1 MTSLLLRTS
10 ISLLCLIVNGEAT
23 EPDGAA
29 LYQTNCAQCHGAE
42 LQGGNAQSLVDG
54 IWQFGGQS
62 WAVSR
67 TITQGITHLGMPAFG
82 LALAQGEISA
92 IMAFLK
98 EQESSHDPQ
107 PRPLPQTLQSQE
119 YDIAVDLVTDD
130 LESPWSIDFIDES
143 TALITERPGRLRVV
157 RDGLLLADAVVGIPT
172 VEHDWQGGLLDV
184 VVGPDYATD
193 GWIYL
198 SYSHQLDDLR
208 PGDERPASMTRII
221 RGRIIDNGWR
231 DQQTLFEAPHESYAT
246 TRHHY
251 GSRIALD
258 REGYLYFSIGDRG
271 KRVQAQDL
279 SRPNGKVH
287 RLHLDG
293 RIPNDNPFIERPSA
307 LPSIFSFGHR
317 NPQGLAI
324 HPETDR
330 LWDSEHGPMGGD
342 EVNVI
347 RSGGNYGWPDV
358 SYGRNYDSSS
368 ITELEHTPDTQ
379 QPAWIYRPSTGV
391 CGLDVYRGDMFPR
404 WQGHLLVGALKFESV
419 EVLTLDGD
427 HVIHT
432 ETVVKN
438 LGRVRDV
445 AVAPDGSVY
454 VVLNDPGRVIA
465 LTAIRDRIMA
475 LQPSRADSSQ

>member
-1 MTSLLLRTS
+1 
-10 ISLLCLIVNGEAT
+10 
-23 EPDGAA
+23 
-29 LYQTNCAQCHGAE
+29 
-42 LQGGNAQSLVDG
+42 
-54 IWQFGGQS
+54 
-62 WAVSR
+62 
-67 TITQGITHLGMPAFG
+67 
-82 LALAQGEISA
+82 
-92 IMAFLK
+92 
-98 EQESSHDPQ
+98 
-107 PRPLPQTLQSQE
+107 
-119 YDIAVDLVTDD
+119 
-130 LESPWSIDFIDES
+130 
-143 TALITERPGRLRVV
+143 
-157 RDGLLLADAVVGIPT
+157 
-172 VEHDWQGGLLDV
+172 
-184 VVGPDYATD
+184 
-193 GWIYL
+193 
-198 SYSHQLDDLR
+198 
-208 PGDERPASMTRII
+208 MTRII

-258 REGYLYFSIGDRG
+258 RDGYLYFSIGDRG
-271 KRVQAQDL
+271 KRAQAQDL

-454 VVLNDPGRVIA
+454 VVLNDPGRVIV

-475 LQPSRADSSQ
+475 LQPSRADTSQ